1 MLALPS
7 KGTVILKFPRVFPHP
22 YSLTPC
28 QRVFNQ
34 EREHVMT
41 DNTPATP
48 NETISENHD
57 LLWKLINTFNQHINE
72 LVERKVNEIF
82 QSHATMSLIDEKT
95 EDRIREI
102 ADEAVRE
109 HESDNDHESRDDI
122 SDAIATHIAHTDFTE
137 VIRRSVEEIIND
149 GDYATEE
156 RVEELIG
163 EHDFEESVK
172 EVLRNI

>member
-1 MLALPS
+1 
-7 KGTVILKFPRVFPHP
+7 
-22 YSLTPC
+22 
-28 QRVFNQ
+28 
-34 EREHVMT
+34 MT
-41 DNTPATP
+41 DNTTPTP

-57 LLWKLINTFNQHINE
+57 LLWKLINTFNQHVNE
-72 LVERKVNEIF
+72 LVEKKVAQIF
-82 QSHATMSLIDEKT
+82 QSHATMALISDAT

-122 SDAIATHIAHTDFTE
+122 SDAIATHIAHIDFSDN
-137 VIRRSVEEIIND
+137 IRRSVEEIIND

-156 RVEELIG
+156 RVQEMID